1 MKSKESELASQVRLK
16 QWAEQIHDC
25 MNRPADMTVD
35 EWCEQHGIKKANY
48 YWRLK
53 RVRQACMD
61 KTELPVKTFVELP
74 APKEECSLPT
84 VVSSRMQSENTSAV
98 TVAVLHV
105 GKQISVEITDHAS
118 IDFVKNLIGVL
129 SNAE

>member
-1 MKSKESELASQVRLK
+1 MKSKESELASQIRLK

-25 MNRPADMTVD
+25 MNRPDDMTVD
-35 EWCEQHGIKKANY
+35 EWCKQHGIKKANY

-61 KTELPVKTFVELP
+61 QAELPAKAFVELP
-74 APKEECSLPT
+74 IPKEENSLPA
-84 VVSSRMQSENTSAV
+84 VVVPKMSPETKAPV
-98 TVAVLHV
+98 TVAVLRA
-105 GKQISVEITDHAS
+105 GNQISVEITEYAS
-118 IDFVKNLIGVL
+118 MDFVKNLIGVL

>member
-1 MKSKESELASQVRLK
+1 MKSKESELASQIRLK

-25 MNRPADMTVD
+25 MNRPDDMTVD
-35 EWCEQHGIKKANY
+35 EWCKQHGIKKANY

-61 KTELPVKTFVELP
+61 QAELPAKAFVELP
-74 APKEECSLPT
+74 IPKEENSLPA
-84 VVSSRMQSENTSAV
+84 VVVPKMSPETKAPV
-98 TVAVLHV
+98 TVAVLRA
-105 GKQISVEITDHAS
+105 GNQISVEITEHAS
-118 IDFVKNLIGVL
+118 MDFVKNLIGVL

>member
-1 MKSKESELASQVRLK
+1 MKSKESELASQIRLK
-16 QWAEQIHDC
+16 QWAEQIRDC

-35 EWCEQHGIKKANY
+35 EWCEQNDIKKANY

-61 KTELPVKTFVELP
+61 KTELPAKTFVELP
-74 APKEECSLPT
+74 VPKEECSLPA
-84 VVSSRMQSENTSAV
+84 VVVPMKSAENTAPV
-98 TVAVLHV
+98 TVAVLRT
-105 GKQISVEITDHAS
+105 GNQISVELTDRAS
-118 IDFVKNLIGVL
+118 MDFVKNLIGVL

>member
-1 MKSKESELASQVRLK
+1 MKSKESELAAQIRLK

-53 RVRQACMD
+53 RVRQACMNQA
-61 KTELPVKTFVELP
+61 ELPIKAFVELP
-74 APKEECSLPT
+74 VPKEENSLPA
-84 VVSSRMQSENTSAV
+84 VVVPKMSPENKAPV
-98 TVAVLHV
+98 TVAVLRA
-105 GKQISVEITDHAS
+105 GNQISVEITEHAS
-118 IDFVKNLIGVL
+118 MDFVKNLIGVL
-129 SNAE
+129 SHAE

>member
-1 MKSKESELASQVRLK
+1 MKSKESELASQIRLK

-25 MNRPADMTVD
+25 MNRPDDMTVD
-35 EWCEQHGIKKANY
+35 EWCKQHGIKKANY

-61 KTELPVKTFVELP
+61 QAELPAKAFVELP
-74 APKEECSLPT
+74 IPKEENSLPA
-84 VVSSRMQSENTSAV
+84 VVVPKMSPETKDPV
-98 TVAVLHV
+98 TVAVLRA
-105 GKQISVEITDHAS
+105 GNQISVEITEHAS
-118 IDFVKNLIGVL
+118 MDFVKNLIGVL

>member
-1 MKSKESELASQVRLK
+1 MKSKESELASQIRLK

-25 MNRPADMTVD
+25 MNRPADMTVH

-53 RVRQACMD
+53 KVRQVCME
-61 KTELPVKTFVELP
+61 KAELPAKTFVELP
-74 APKEECSLPT
+74 VAKEECSLPAVT
-84 VVSSRMQSENTSAV
+84 VPKMSAENTAPV
-98 TVAVLHV
+98 TVAVLRAGSH
-105 GKQISVEITDHAS
+105 ISVEITEHAS
-118 IDFVKNLIGVL
+118 MDFVKNLIGMF

>member
-1 MKSKESELASQVRLK
+1 MKSKESELASQIRLK
-16 QWAEQIHDC
+16 QWAEQIHAC

-35 EWCEQHGIKKANY
+35 EWCALHGIKKANY

-61 KTELPVKTFVELP
+61 QAELPAKAFVELP
-74 APKEECSLPT
+74 VPKEERTLPT
-84 VVSSRMQSENTSAV
+84 VVVPKISVENTVPV
-98 TVAVLHV
+98 TIAVLRARN
-105 GKQISVEITDHAS
+105 QISVEITEHAS
-118 IDFVKNLIGVL
+118 MDFVKNLIGVL

>member
-1 MKSKESELASQVRLK
+1 MKSKESELASQIRLK

-25 MNRPADMTVD
+25 MNRPDDMTVD

-61 KTELPVKTFVELP
+61 QAELSAKAFVELP
-74 APKEECSLPT
+74 IPKEENSLPA
-84 VVSSRMQSENTSAV
+84 VVVPKMSPETKAPV
-98 TVAVLHV
+98 TVAVLRA
-105 GKQISVEITDHAS
+105 GNQISVEITEHAS
-118 IDFVKNLIGVL
+118 MDFVKNLIGVL